1 MTFCFL
7 ILFLRQPT
15 SFLAA
20 ITYAQQHV
28 CSLIPSF
35 NAILDFFYRGIAA
48 VPSFFKLNFV
58 INYFLFAFRLPYTL
72 YFIIAL
78 VRMIWVI
85 WYLRISLL
93 NSFRLF
99 LLDGFFI
106 QPIFQLLHYFQVLP
120 ILIPFSFL
128 LFFSFRFPTFWIF
141 LYFHINS
148 FWILFVTKAAASSA
162 ISWSLLIPHI

>member
-1 MTFCFL
+1 MTFGFL
-7 ILFLRQPT
+7 ILLLWQPT

-28 CSLIPSF
+28 CPLISSF

-48 VPSFFKLNFV
+48 VLSFFKLHLI
-58 INYFLFAFRLPYTL
+58 INYFLFAFRFPYTL

-78 VRMIWVI
+78 VRIFRQT

-106 QPIFQLLHYFQVLP
+106 QSIFQLLHHFQVLP

-128 LFFSFRFPTFWIF
+128 LLFSFRFPAFRIF
-141 LYFHINS
+141 LYFHTNS
-148 FWILFVTKAAASSA
+148 LWILFVTKAAAGSA